1 MRYFYSAHDSKGKWV
16 SGNLEAPNDT
26 EARIILAKRGLDW
39 AHLQP
44 QRQLS
49 DWVTR
54 LSLLMPPSLLNLA
67 LATRQLSVMLNSGI
81 DVLRSID
88 VLQMADYGPRLNLAW
103 MDLSKS
109 LSKGSSLSKGMG
121 RHPAVFSP
129 VFVGL
134 VKAGESSGSLVSNL
148 NTLAEHLERELRLR
162 QKLSSALT
170 YPAFVFVICILAV
183 LLLTQKVLPTLI
195 QGVFKE
201 TGTELPWMT
210 QSVIV
215 VGNLLNSSWFYHLV
229 VPALLV
235 FCLFSV
241 HYVRTAGGRYR
252 LQWLLRQI
260 PGLNQLLRTT
270 SAARFSRTMGALNA
284 CGLTL
289 VHSLELTDMVLSD
302 HEMSRAIDKI
312 IVGVEDGEP
321 FSELIRRSGVFPPM
335 VAGFTE
341 LGEETG
347 RLSSS
352 YKHLAEMLEEE
363 IDLLLNSLMA
373 ALEPLMI
380 GVMGMIVGYVVIAMF
395 LPLYQMLSAV

>member
-1 MRYFYSAHDSKGKWV
+1 LRFFFTAHDARGKWV
-16 SGNLEAPNDT
+16 SGNVEAPNDV

-44 QRQLS
+44 QRDLA
-49 DWVTR
+49 DWITR
-54 LSLLMPPSLLNLA
+54 LSLIMPPSLLNLA

-109 LSKGSSLSKGMG
+109 LSKGFSLSKAMG

-134 VKAGESSGSLVSNL
+134 VKAGESSGSLVKNL
-148 NTLAEHLERELRLR
+148 NTLADHLERELRLR
-162 QKLSSALT
+162 QKLSAALT
-170 YPAFVFVICILAV
+170 YPAFVFVICCLAV

-195 QGVFKE
+195 QGVFSE
-201 TGTELPWMT
+201 TGIQLPWMT
-210 QSVIV
+210 QSVIF
-215 VGNLLNSSWFYHLV
+215 VGNLLNSRGFYHLFLPV
-229 VPALLV
+229 LLFV
-235 FCLFSV
+235 GLFTA
-241 HYVRTAGGRYR
+241 HYLRTSGGRYR
-252 LQWLLRQI
+252 LQWLLRRI
-260 PGLNQLLRTT
+260 PGISQLLRTT
-270 SAARFSRTMGALNA
+270 SAARFSRTMGALNE
-284 CGLTL
+284 CGLSL
-289 VHSLELTDMVLSD
+289 VHSLELTDMVLAD
-302 HEMSRAIDKI
+302 HEMSRAIDQI
-312 IVGVEDGEP
+312 IVGVEDGEL
-321 FSELIRRSGVFPPM
+321 FSELIRKTEAFPPM

-347 RLSSS
+347 RLSRS

-363 IDLLLNSLMA
+363 IDLLLNTLMA

-380 GVMGMIVGYVVIAMF
+380 GVMGLIVGYVVIAMF